1 MQHDFLTV
9 WRILRRF
16 SEDSLVGRIIGL
28 ISSSS
33 TITSTS
39 DSVLETVSWFAASDA
54 MGDILPATRFVVIH
68 QADRFPNWGAKVPLF
83 FGDKRL
89 LQELKRHT

>member
-1 MQHDFLTV
+1 
-9 WRILRRF
+9 
-16 SEDSLVGRIIGL
+16 
-28 ISSSS
+28 
-33 TITSTS
+33 
-39 DSVLETVSWFAASDA
+39 LETVSWFAASDA

-89 LQELKRHT
+89 LQELERHT